1 MKLSSRMDRVIESQ
15 TLAMTKKAREL
26 SEKGIDVIS
35 LSIGEPDFNTPLNI
49 CDEATAAMKRGETHY
64 PPVLGTLN
72 FRKAI
77 QNKLLK
83 ENNIQVGLNEIIV
96 SNGAKH
102 SLFNAIMTLINPG
115 DEVIIPAPYWVSY
128 PAMVHYAQGKVVE
141 IPTSVENEYKVPA
154 ADLRSKITN
163 KTRLLMFSSP
173 CNPSGSVLS
182 ETELDEWVQ
191 VLKDHPEIMIISD
204 EIYEK
209 INYGERTKSIG
220 SYNELKG
227 RVATINGLAKGFAMT
242 GWRIGYMAGPAEW
255 VKACEK
261 FQGLVSSGSNSIAQA
276 AGIEALEGDQSE
288 IEKMKQIFESRRNLM
303 RDLLTQIK
311 GLKVS
316 NPMGAF
322 YHFPDVSYYLGKST
336 DDGIKINTS
345 SDLCLHLLSD
355 AHVATVAGDAF
366 GNPNCIRLSYATEEK
381 TIKEAIL
388 RISKSLKKLN

>member
-26 SEKGIDVIS
+26 SESGIDVIS
-35 LSIGEPDFNTPLNI
+35 LSIGEPDFDTPVNI
-49 CDEATAAMKRGETHY
+49 CDEASEAMNRGETHY

-77 QNKLLK
+77 QKKLLK
-83 ENNIQVGLNEIIV
+83 ENNITVELNEIIV

-115 DEVIIPAPYWVSY
+115 DEVIIPTPYWVSY
-128 PAMVHYAQGKVVE
+128 PAMVQFAQGKVVE
-141 IPTSVENEYKVPA
+141 IQSKVENEYKVTA
-154 ADLRSKITN
+154 EDLRSKITD
-163 KTRLLMFSSP
+163 KTKLLMYSSP

-182 ETELDEWVQ
+182 EQELDAWVE
-191 VLKDHPEIMIISD
+191 VLKEYPDIMIISD

-209 INYGERTKSIG
+209 INYGEPTKSIG
-220 SYNELKG
+220 SYEELKG

-242 GWRIGYMAGPAEW
+242 GWRIGYMAGPSEW
-255 VKACEK
+255 IKACEK
-261 FQGLVSSGSNSIAQA
+261 FQGLVSSGSNTIAQA

-288 IEKMKQIFESRRNLM
+288 IVKMKQIFETRRDLM
-303 RDLLTQIK
+303 RQLLMDIE

-322 YHFPDVSYYLGKST
+322 YHFPDVSHYLGKKTENGS
-336 DDGIKINTS
+336 IINTS
-345 SDLCLHLLSD
+345 SDLCLYLLSD

-366 GNPNCIRLSYATEEK
+366 GNPDCIRLSYATDESI
-381 TIKEAIL
+381 IKKAISQ
-388 RISKSLKKLN
+388 INESLKKLL

>member
-1 MKLSSRMDRVIESQ
+1 MDRVIESQ

-26 SEKGIDVIS
+26 SESGIDVIS
-35 LSIGEPDFNTPLNI
+35 LSIGEPDFDTPNNI
-49 CDEATAAMKRGETHY
+49 CIEATAAMHRGETHY

-77 QNKLLK
+77 QKKLLN
-83 ENNIQVGLNEIIV
+83 ENNIQVELNEIIV

-115 DEVIIPAPYWVSY
+115 DEVLIPAPYWVSY
-128 PAMVHYAQGKVVE
+128 PAMVQYAQGKVVE
-141 IPTSVENEYKVPA
+141 IPSSVENEYKVTA
-154 ADLRSKITN
+154 DDLRSKITN
-163 KTRLLMFSSP
+163 KTRLLMYSSP

-182 ETELDEWVQ
+182 EEELDSWVE
-191 VLKDHPEIMIISD
+191 VLMEHPDIMIISD

-209 INYGERTKSIG
+209 INYGEPTKSIG
-220 SYNELKG
+220 SYTELKG

-242 GWRIGYMAGPAEW
+242 GWRIGYMAGPYEW

-288 IEKMKQIFESRRNLM
+288 IDKMREIFESRRNLM
-303 RDLLTQIK
+303 RRLLTEIE

-322 YHFPDVSYYLGKST
+322 YHFPDVSHYLGKKTENGSE
-336 DDGIKINTS
+336 IQTS
-345 SDLCLHLLSD
+345 SDLCLYLLSD

-366 GNPNCIRLSYATEEK
+366 GNPNCIRLSYATDESV
-381 TIKEAIL
+381 IKEAIT
-388 RISKSLKKLN
+388 RINKSLEKLN

>member
-26 SEKGIDVIS
+26 SESGIDVIS
-35 LSIGEPDFNTPLNI
+35 LSIGEPDFDTPVNI
-49 CDEATAAMKRGETHY
+49 CDEASEAMNRGETHY

-77 QNKLLK
+77 QKKLLN
-83 ENNIQVGLNEIIV
+83 ENNIKVELNEIIV

-115 DEVIIPAPYWVSY
+115 DEVIIPTPYWVSY
-128 PAMVHYAQGKVVE
+128 PAMVQFAQGKVVE
-141 IPTSVENEYKVPA
+141 IHSKVENEYKVTA
-154 ADLRSKITN
+154 EDLRSKITD
-163 KTRLLMFSSP
+163 KTKLLMYSSP

-182 ETELDEWVQ
+182 EQELDAWVE
-191 VLKDHPEIMIISD
+191 VLKEYPDIMIISD

-209 INYGERTKSIG
+209 INYGEPTKSIG
-220 SYNELKG
+220 SYEELKG

-242 GWRIGYMAGPAEW
+242 GWRIGYMAGPSEW
-255 VKACEK
+255 IKACEK
-261 FQGLVSSGSNSIAQA
+261 FQGLVSSGSNTIAQA
-276 AGIEALEGDQSE
+276 AGIEAMEGDQSE
-288 IEKMKQIFESRRNLM
+288 IVKMKQIFETRRDLM
-303 RDLLTQIK
+303 RQLLMDIE

-322 YHFPDVSYYLGKST
+322 YHFPDVSHYLGKKTENGS
-336 DDGIKINTS
+336 IINTS
-345 SDLCLHLLSD
+345 SDLCLYLLSD

-366 GNPNCIRLSYATEEK
+366 GNPDCIRLSYATDESI
-381 TIKEAIL
+381 IKKAISQ
-388 RISKSLKKLN
+388 INESLKKLL

>member
-26 SEKGIDVIS
+26 TEKGIDVIS

-388 RISKSLKKLN
+388 RISKSLEKLN

>member
-1 MKLSSRMDRVIESQ
+1 MKLSSRMDRVVESQ

-35 LSIGEPDFNTPLNI
+35 LSIGEPDFDTPLNI
-49 CDEATAAMKRGETHY
+49 CEEATAAMRRGETHY

-77 QNKLLK
+77 QSKLLK
-83 ENNIQVGLNEIIV
+83 ENNIQVELNEIIV

-115 DEVIIPAPYWVSY
+115 DEVLIPAPYWVSY

-141 IPTSVENEYKVPA
+141 IPTSVENEYKVSA
-154 ADLRSKITN
+154 ADLKSKITD
-163 KTRLLMFSSP
+163 KTRLLLFSSP

-182 ETELDEWVQ
+182 DRELDEWVN
-191 VLKDHPEIMIISD
+191 VLKEHPEIMIISD

-209 INYGERTKSIG
+209 INYGEHSKSIG
-220 SYNELKG
+220 SYKELKG

-288 IEKMKQIFESRRNLM
+288 IQKMRQIFESRRNLM
-303 RDLLTQIK
+303 RDLLTKIK

-322 YHFPDVSYYLGKST
+322 YHFPDVSYYLGKT
-336 DDGIKINTS
+336 TTEGKTINSS
-345 SDLCLHLLSD
+345 SDLCLYLLSD
-355 AHVATVAGDAF
+355 AHVAMVAGDAF

-381 TIKEAIL
+381 TIKEAIN
-388 RISKSLKKLN
+388 RITKALEKLN

>member
-26 SEKGIDVIS
+26 SESGIDVIS
-35 LSIGEPDFNTPLNI
+35 LSIGEPDFDTPVNI
-49 CDEATAAMKRGETHY
+49 CDEASEAMNRGETHY

-77 QNKLLK
+77 QKKLLK
-83 ENNIQVGLNEIIV
+83 ENNIKVELNEIIV

-115 DEVIIPAPYWVSY
+115 DEVIIPTPYWVSY
-128 PAMVHYAQGKVVE
+128 PSMVQFAQGKVVE
-141 IPTSVENEYKVPA
+141 IQSKVENEYKVTA
-154 ADLRSKITN
+154 EDLRSKITD
-163 KTRLLMFSSP
+163 KTKLLMYSSP

-182 ETELDEWVQ
+182 EQELDAWVE
-191 VLKDHPEIMIISD
+191 VLKEYPDIMIISD

-209 INYGERTKSIG
+209 INYGEPTKSIG
-220 SYNELKG
+220 SYEELKG

-242 GWRIGYMAGPAEW
+242 GWRIGYMAGPSEW
-255 VKACEK
+255 IKACEK
-261 FQGLVSSGSNSIAQA
+261 FQGLVSSGSNTIAQA
-276 AGIEALEGDQSE
+276 AGIEAMEGDQSE
-288 IEKMKQIFESRRNLM
+288 IVKMKQIFETRRDLM
-303 RDLLTQIK
+303 RQLLMDIE

-322 YHFPDVSYYLGKST
+322 YHFPNVSHYLGKKTENGS
-336 DDGIKINTS
+336 IINTS
-345 SDLCLHLLSD
+345 SDLCLYLLSD

-366 GNPNCIRLSYATEEK
+366 GNPDCIRLSYATDESI
-381 TIKEAIL
+381 IKKAISQ
-388 RISKSLKKLN
+388 INESLKKLL

>member
-26 SEKGIDVIS
+26 SESGIDVIS
-35 LSIGEPDFNTPLNI
+35 LSIGEPDFDTPVNI
-49 CDEATAAMKRGETHY
+49 CDEASEAMNRGETHY

-77 QNKLLK
+77 QKKLLI
-83 ENNIQVGLNEIIV
+83 ENNIKVELNEIIV

-115 DEVIIPAPYWVSY
+115 DEVIIPTPYWVSY
-128 PAMVHYAQGKVVE
+128 PAMVQFAQGKVVE
-141 IPTSVENEYKVPA
+141 IQSKVENEYKVTA
-154 ADLRSKITN
+154 EDLRSKITD
-163 KTRLLMFSSP
+163 KTKLLMYSSP

-182 ETELDEWVQ
+182 EQELDAWVE
-191 VLKDHPEIMIISD
+191 VLKEYPDIMIISD

-209 INYGERTKSIG
+209 INYGEPTKSIG
-220 SYNELKG
+220 SYEELKG

-242 GWRIGYMAGPAEW
+242 GWRIGYMAGPSEW
-255 VKACEK
+255 IKACEK
-261 FQGLVSSGSNSIAQA
+261 FQGLVSSGSNTIAQA
-276 AGIEALEGDQSE
+276 AGIEAMEGDQSE
-288 IEKMKQIFESRRNLM
+288 IVKMKQIFETRRDLM
-303 RDLLTQIK
+303 RQLLMDIE

-322 YHFPDVSYYLGKST
+322 YHFPDVSHYLGKKTENGS
-336 DDGIKINTS
+336 IINTS
-345 SDLCLHLLSD
+345 SDLCLYLLSD

-366 GNPNCIRLSYATEEK
+366 GNPDCIRLSYATDESI
-381 TIKEAIL
+381 IKKAISQ
-388 RISKSLKKLN
+388 INESLKKLL